1 MKKILLIMML
11 FVNLVSFGTMKD
23 GIYSVEKSFTS
34 NWKSFAKITVKE
46 GKIIG
51 VQYDKKDDN
60 GELLSI
66 NTVENDKYKTK
77 FGESFRDISFKMTRK
92 YLSTQNVDQI
102 EEVKD
107 KESLSEFKTLIKFL
121 IQKSENGETGNYK
134 M

>member
-1 MKKILLIMML
+1 MKKILLAMIL
-11 FVNLVSFGTMKD
+11 FVNLVSFGAIKD

-77 FGESFRDISFKMTRK
+77 FGESFRDRSFKMTRK

-107 KESLSEFKTLIKFL
+107 KESLSEFKSLIKFL
-121 IQKSENGETGNYK
+121 IQKAENGETGNYK

>member
-34 NWKSFAKITVKE
+34 NWKSFAKITVK
-46 GKIIG
+46 
-51 VQYDKKDDN
+51 
-60 GELLSI
+60 
-66 NTVENDKYKTK
+66 
-77 FGESFRDISFKMTRK
+77 

>member
-1 MKKILLIMML
+1 MEIFCK
-11 FVNLVSFGTMKD
+11 NNS
-23 GIYSVEKSFTS
+23 
-34 NWKSFAKITVKE
+34 KE

-77 FGESFRDISFKMTRK
+77 FGESFRDISFKITRN